1 MSCSFLFFFPGCAA
15 LATLLSDG
23 PFFCLLLPNLLVS
36 LSPRIIA
43 SGVTKGT
50 GHLPC
55 LPVIAFLGLDWEYRE
70 VNFVSKVQ
78 VLVGFI
84 WSATGLQNR
93 TGRKNLSTNG
103 AVLQQSYVP

>member
-70 VNFVSKVQ
+70 VNFVSKAIAAAAAASFF
-78 VLVGFI
+78 L
-84 WSATGLQNR
+84 SAMFESLGCF
-93 TGRKNLSTNG
+93 
-103 AVLQQSYVP
+103 